1 MDITYGKTAYVDG
14 KKIEGLFVPRSSL
27 KVGDYV
33 EYTADTSNDY
43 LLESAVSGYTSNQT
57 ISQDTEL
64 KWQIMSVNND
74 GTIDMTTRDSV
85 GTEIY
90 FNGAL
95 GYNNSVYILN
105 NMSNKLYSNKDL
117 GVIARSINFDDIE
130 QKLNSLGIQ
139 ARNAYRTNST
149 VNVKYKDTYT
159 YTGDYTHYPI
169 LYTQENGSGINVTT
183 IKTIVYGGDGSE
195 EHPYKLAK

>member
-74 GTIDMTTRDSV
+74 GTIEASMIDS
-85 GTEIY
+85 
-90 FNGAL
+90 
-95 GYNNSVYILN
+95 
-105 NMSNKLYSNKDL
+105 
-117 GVIARSINFDDIE
+117 
-130 QKLNSLGIQ
+130 
-139 ARNAYRTNST
+139 
-149 VNVKYKDTYT
+149 
-159 YTGDYTHYPI
+159 
-169 LYTQENGSGINVTT
+169 
-183 IKTIVYGGDGSE
+183 
-195 EHPYKLAK
+195 